1 MLITPFGKVDDTHF
15 IDPHTKQIVEYDHAN
30 KVCFFNNF
38 LVNIYFFYKLKIL
51 ECD

>member
-30 KVCFFNNF
+30 KVCF
-38 LVNIYFFYKLKIL
+38 VKHFFAEYIFFIN
-51 ECD
+51 